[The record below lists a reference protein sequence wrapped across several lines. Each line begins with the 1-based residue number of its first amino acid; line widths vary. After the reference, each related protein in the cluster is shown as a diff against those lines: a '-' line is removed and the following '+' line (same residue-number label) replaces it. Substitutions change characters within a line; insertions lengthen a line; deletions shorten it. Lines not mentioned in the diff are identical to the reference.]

1 MKQRISILGIFA
13 ALLLLIASCSRH
25 EEQPDDFQGQI
36 RSNVQTEKEANLI
49 LVDYLRVEDK
59 VIRLD
64 ITQKEAAQLGISKEF
79 YDKAVENVR
88 QTNKTIQELL
98 EKDIPIEVNPP
109 KQQHTSETTR
119 ATSLPSGSFSVSG
132 NGPDDEVSHTFW
144 APLEMFGVN
153 FYCRANAA
161 LSCVYWCKTSSMGQ
175 ITTNYGIGYPW
186 EVTHVPVG
194 LAASNIHVSV
204 FFSASDPNGASAS
217 YAGF

>member
-119 ATSLPSGSFSVSG
+119 ATSLPSGFFSVSG
-132 NGPDDEVSHTFW
+132 NGPDDEVSHTF
-144 APLEMFGVN
+144 
-153 FYCRANAA
+153 
-161 LSCVYWCKTSSMGQ
+161 
-175 ITTNYGIGYPW
+175 
-186 EVTHVPVG
+186 
-194 LAASNIHVSV
+194 
-204 FFSASDPNGASAS
+204 
-217 YAGF
+217 